1 MYATSPAGRPGV
13 AAIESTRATPAAFDV
28 SVLAL
33 LDHGSAMPLW
43 MQLAERL
50 AAPIRARQAALA
62 GLALPTEARCMAH
75 FGVSRPTVRQAM
87 AHLVASGLVSRGRGK
102 GTFVAPERLN
112 HDVSMAFEDEMR
124 ASRRRIRFALLSR
137 MLHPAPEAVRASLGL
152 ADGAEVECVERLRFL
167 DDEVFAFEQRFVS
180 PDLGRRIT
188 TRMLERMAIISLL
201 TEALGQP
208 PARIVNTVR
217 CLPAGP
223 RIARLLGV
231 GARTP
236 LLETEHVYFA
246 ASGSAVL
253 HGSVRFHGDRFQFT
267 LDTPIRFTR

>member
-1 MYATSPAGRPGV
+1 V
-13 AAIESTRATPAAFDV
+13 PAAFDI
-28 SVLAL
+28 AL
-33 LDHGSAMPLW
+33 LPSLDQGSAMPLW

-50 AAPIRARQAALA
+50 AAPIRERQAALA
-62 GLALPTEARCMAH
+62 GRALPTEARCMAQ

-102 GTFVAPERLN
+102 GTFVAPGRLN

-124 ASRRRIRFALLSR
+124 AARRSIRFQLLSR
-137 MLHPAPEAVRASLGL
+137 MLHPAPEPVRSSLGL
-152 ADGAEVECVERLRFL
+152 PQGAEVECIERLLFL
-167 DDEVFAFEQRFVS
+167 DDEVFAFEQRYIA
-180 PDLGRRIT
+180 PELGRRIT

-217 CLPAGP
+217 CLPAGA

-236 LLETEHVYFA
+236 LLETEHAHYA
-246 ASGSAVL
+246 ASGAAVL
-253 HGSVRFHGDRFQFT
+253 HGSVRFHGERFQFS
-267 LDTPIRFTR
+267 LDSPIRVTRSPWPISVRRPWPMRSPMAG

>member
-1 MYATSPAGRPGV
+1 MAAPALARGV
-13 AAIESTRATPAAFDV
+13 PPLLVPARAAPAAFD
-28 SVLAL
+28 LAALPL

-62 GLALPTEARCMAH
+62 GLVLPTETRCMAH

-87 AHLVASGLVSRGRGK
+87 AHLVASGLVNRGRGK

-124 ASRRRIRFALLSR
+124 AARRSIRFQLLSR
-137 MLHPAPEAVRASLGL
+137 AMHPAPEAVRASLGL
-152 ADGAEVECVERLRFL
+152 ADGAVVECIERLRFL
-167 DDEVFAFEQRFVS
+167 DGEPFAFEQRYVA

-188 TRMLERMAIISLL
+188 TQMLERMAIISLL
-201 TEALGQP
+201 TEVLGQP

-217 CLPAGP
+217 CLPAGA
-223 RIARLLGV
+223 RIARVLGV

-246 ASGSAVL
+246 ASGAGVL
-253 HGSVRFHGDRFQFT
+253 HGSVRFHGERFQFT
-267 LDTPIRFTR
+267 LDSPIRVTR

>member
-1 MYATSPAGRPGV
+1 MVALARPTPPAPD
-13 AAIESTRATPAAFDV
+13 ASRATRAAFD
-28 SVLAL
+28 LASLPL

-43 MQLAERL
+43 MQVAERL
-50 AAPIRARQAALA
+50 AAPIRARQASLA

-124 ASRRRIRFALLSR
+124 ASRRSIRFQLVSR
-137 MLHPAPEAVRASLGL
+137 ALHPAPEAVRASLGL
-152 ADGAEVECVERLRFL
+152 PEGAEVECIERLRFL
-167 DDEVFAFEQRFVS
+167 DGEVFAFEQRFVT
-180 PDLGRRIT
+180 PELGRRIT
-188 TRMLERMAIISLL
+188 TPMLERMAIISLL

-217 CLPAGP
+217 CLPAGS
-223 RIARLLGV
+223 RIAKLLGV

-246 ASGSAVL
+246 ASGAAVL
-253 HGSVRFHGDRFQFT
+253 HGSVRFHGERFQFT
-267 LDTPIRFTR
+267 LDSPIRFTR